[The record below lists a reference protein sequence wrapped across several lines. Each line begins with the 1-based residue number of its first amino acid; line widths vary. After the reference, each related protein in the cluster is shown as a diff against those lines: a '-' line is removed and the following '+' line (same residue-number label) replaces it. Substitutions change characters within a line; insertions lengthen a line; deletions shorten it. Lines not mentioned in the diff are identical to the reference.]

1 MENVEIH
8 ASSDLVVKETPS
20 SNKAEILQDITE
32 TVEIKEDTSS
42 TSIAEVYPTYEDAT
56 AIEDSEKVQCLLEDV
71 IYLITTDHGGQ
82 TEFLDLMSRFLMGPS
97 LNLIFSRLT
106 DPLDTVYKIY
116 TTNEEGVSTNKENSI
131 VTLEEVICQTLAS
144 IACMEATS
152 EENKSAVQSSHLNHN
167 SDNCCSSKAM
177 FVGTFKDKV
186 SERQYVQR
194 DKLLRKKIEQT
205 EFYRKGIIE
214 YANEDY
220 ITLPVDNRSG
230 TKEEINTTKTKF
242 ENCIKKHFGKV
253 HIPCTWLIF
262 NIVLRSKNTHTIAM
276 DECKVIAGKLGIGD
290 TDLHKVL
297 WFLHY
302 RVGSLLYYPKVKGF
316 ENIIICDIRV
326 SNNCQGHRN
335 GCSRAPI
342 AAPIF

>member
-8 ASSDLVVKETPS
+8 ASSDLVVKEMPS
-20 SNKAEILQDITE
+20 SNINEAESLQDITE
-32 TVEIKEDTSS
+32 TVEMKEDNAF

-56 AIEDSEKVQCLLEDV
+56 AIEDSERVPCLLEDV

-82 TEFLDLMSRFLMGPS
+82 TEFLDLMSRILMGPS

-106 DPLDTVYKIY
+106 DPLDKVYKIY
-116 TTNEEGVSTNKENSI
+116 ATNEEGVSTNKENSI
-131 VTLEEVICQTLAS
+131 VTLEEVIFQTLAS

-152 EENKSAVQSSHLNHN
+152 EENISAVQSSHLNHN

-194 DKLLRKKIEQT
+194 DKQLRKKIEQT
-205 EFYRKGIIE
+205 EFFRKGIIE

-262 NIVLRSKNTHTIAM
+262 NIVLRSKNKRTIAM
-276 DECKVIAGKLGIGD
+276 DECKVIAGNLGIGD

-316 ENIIICDIRV
+316 ENLIICDIKV
-326 SNNCQGHRN
+326 SNIVRGVVAGTAEH
-335 GCSRAPI
+335 P
-342 AAPIF
+342 

>member
-1 MENVEIH
+1 MEETS
-8 ASSDLVVKETPS
+8 SSDGAQS
-20 SNKAEILQDITE
+20 LQNITE
-32 TVEIKEDTSS
+32 TVEMKEDSNF
-42 TSIAEVYPTYEDAT
+42 TSIAEVYPTYEEAT
-56 AIEDSEKVQCLLEDV
+56 AIENSEKVQCLLEDV

-97 LNLIFSRLT
+97 LNLIFNRLT
-106 DPLDTVYKIY
+106 DPLDKVYKIY
-116 TTNEEGVSTNKENSI
+116 TTNEEGVSTNIENSI
-131 VTLEEVICQTLAS
+131 VTLEEVIFQTLAS

-152 EENKSAVQSSHLNHN
+152 EENISAVQSSHLNYN
-167 SDNCCSSKAM
+167 NDNCCSSKAM

-186 SERQYVQR
+186 SERQYEQR
-194 DKLLRKKIEQT
+194 DKILREKLEQT

-230 TKEEINTTKTKF
+230 TREEINITKTKF

-262 NIVLRSKNTHTIAM
+262 NIVLRSKNKRTIAM
-276 DECKVIAGKLGIGD
+276 DECKVIAGNLGISD
-290 TDLHKVL
+290 TDLQNVL

-316 ENIIICDIRV
+316 ENLIICDIKV
-326 SNNCQGHRN
+326 SNNCQGCRN
-335 GCSRAPI
+335 GYGRAPI
-342 AAPIF
+342 AAPIL

>member
-1 MENVEIH
+1 MENVDLH
-8 ASSDLVVKETPS
+8 ASSDLVVKEMPS
-20 SNKAEILQDITE
+20 SNEAESLQDITE
-32 TVEIKEDTSS
+32 TVEMKEDTNF
-42 TSIAEVYPTYEDAT
+42 TSIAEVYPTYEEAT
-56 AIEDSEKVQCLLEDV
+56 VIEDSEKVQCLLEDV

-106 DPLDTVYKIY
+106 DPLDKVYKIY

-131 VTLEEVICQTLAS
+131 VTLEEVIFQTLAS

-152 EENKSAVQSSHLNHN
+152 EENKSAVQSSHLNHT

-186 SERQYVQR
+186 SERQYVHR

-205 EFYRKGIIE
+205 EFFRKGIIE

-262 NIVLRSKNTHTIAM
+262 NIVLRSKNKRTIAM
-276 DECKVIAGKLGIGD
+276 DECKIIAGNLGIGD
-290 TDLHKVL
+290 TDLQNVL

-316 ENIIICDIRV
+316 ENIIICDIKV
-326 SNNCQGHRN
+326 SNIVRDVVTGTSEH
-335 GCSRAPI
+335 P
-342 AAPIF
+342 